1 VCNATISVTFLVYA
15 AVKQKNVPFL
25 IQLYPHSQLLASLL
39 GPVTEACL
47 LKDFALAVLAVAEGS
62 LTWVSNVVSAAA
74 DAADK
79 CWDEPA
85 VQLIMFWLTIEWA
98 GKQSSDPFQQA
109 LLSTCADDLQAMVEN
124 YPKSQLMHRLLAVAT
139 HNLKITSTY

>member
-1 VCNATISVTFLVYA
+1 MCNATISVTFLVNV

-25 IQLYPHSQLLASLL
+25 IQLYPHFQLLASLL
-39 GPVTEACL
+39 DPVTKACL
-47 LKDFALAVLAVAEGS
+47 LIDFALAVQAVAKGS

-74 DAADK
+74 DAAEK

-98 GKQSSDPFQQA
+98 GKQRSDPFRQA

-124 YPKSQLMHRLLAVAT
+124 YPKSQLMNRLLAVAT